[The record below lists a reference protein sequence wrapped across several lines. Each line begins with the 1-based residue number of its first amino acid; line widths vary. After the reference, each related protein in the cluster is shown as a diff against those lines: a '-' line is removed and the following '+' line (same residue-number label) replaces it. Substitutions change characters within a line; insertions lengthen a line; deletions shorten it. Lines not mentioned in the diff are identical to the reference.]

1 MFFHEQSAPLRY
13 LHSFPTRRSSD
24 LYNAEAVKILI
35 FAAEGLT
42 KRSAVG
48 FLLRS
53 LIMFQTFISRHN
65 SNFFSDKLVLT
76 SVTPASSAPVLQTPK
91 ATSSTLYRSE
101 ERFSRNAETDIV
113 CRLPSFPLFPYTTLF
128 RSILI
133 FAAEGLTKRSA
144 VGFLL
149 RSLIMFQTFIS
160 RHNSNFFS
168 DKLVLT
174 SVTPASSA
182 PVLQTPKATS
192 STLYFD
198 SLTVNAG
205 NGGFLHC
212 IQMDTSVNAAN
223 QVVSVGAD
231 IAFDADPKFF
241 ACLVRFES
249 SSVPTTLP
257 TAYDVYP
264 LDGRHDGGYYT
275 VKDCVTID
283 VLPRTPGNN
292 VYVGF
297 MVWSNFTATK
307 CRGLVSLNQV
317 IKEIICLQPLK

>member
-1 MFFHEQSAPLRY
+1 MI
-13 LHSFPTRRSSD
+13 RRPP
-24 LYNAEAVKILI
+24 
-35 FAAEGLT
+35 
-42 KRSAVG
+42 RS
-48 FLLRS
+48 
-53 LIMFQTFISRHN
+53 T
-65 SNFFSDKLVLT
+65 
-76 SVTPASSAPVLQTPK
+76 
-91 ATSSTLYRSE
+91 
-101 ERFSRNAETDIV
+101 
-113 CRLPSFPLFPYTTLF
+113 LFPYTTLF
-128 RSILI
+128 RSQ
-133 FAAEGLTKRSA
+133 GKREQFSGFNRTLDAINNVFRKFSA
-144 VGFLL
+144 FHDETGRLNVDGMNIISNDGSNKLN
-149 RSLIMFQTFIS
+149 RS
-160 RHNSNFFS
+160 RN
-168 DKLVLT
+168 
-174 SVTPASSA
+174 
-182 PVLQTPKATS
+182 
-192 STLYFD
+192 
-198 SLTVNAG
+198 
-205 NGGFLHC
+205 
-212 IQMDTSVNAAN
+212 
-223 QVVSVGAD
+223 D